1 MHERGILLKKVKVNT
16 EIMKSIEGLSQ
27 DYWGLVRHTSPA
39 FQETTDLEEIK
50 DNWWY
55 SLIFLFD
62 RTFYRGRSDE
72 LSARFE
78 KITINA
84 LKKILCEPDEKIPL
98 IDKVLQLYNQGY
110 LDYTKYGYTTKREAQ
125 GHSSELKKA
134 LDKKYPFDSTKPKKK
149 SITGRKTD
157 REMVIDSLRLVSQ
170 LQGYNHSLIKYT
182 IDNVTNENL
191 SHIYDKVTGIRY
203 VGPKTGSLFI
213 RDIVVF
219 YQLEGRLQDDDYQ
232 YIQPVDTWVRQMC
245 ERFGWAKKNAN
256 AKNIVKIMTQECN
269 KADVSLPRFNQGLW
283 YLGSHALDL
292 LLQGF
297 SLH

>member
-1 MHERGILLKKVKVNT
+1 M
-16 EIMKSIEGLSQ
+16 
-27 DYWGLVRHTSPA
+27 LVGMFRCVWVGGGSCA
-39 FQETTDLEEIK
+39 
-50 DNWWY
+50 
-55 SLIFLFD
+55 
-62 RTFYRGRSDE
+62 
-72 LSARFE
+72 
-78 KITINA
+78 
-84 LKKILCEPDEKIPL
+84 C
-98 IDKVLQLYNQGY
+98 
-110 LDYTKYGYTTKREAQ
+110 
-125 GHSSELKKA
+125 
-134 LDKKYPFDSTKPKKK
+134 
-149 SITGRKTD
+149 
-157 REMVIDSLRLVSQ
+157 LRLVSE
-170 LQGYNHSLIKYT
+170 LTEYGHSLIRYT
-182 IDNVTNENL
+182 VENVRNL
-191 SHIYDKVTGIRY
+191 PQVYDTITSIRY

-213 RDIVVF
+213 RDVVVF